1 MNAPSTDNPA
11 PDELA
16 LAALSEALRALALRL
31 LDDRTFTNIVRRLAR
46 APDAPTNPNR
56 RLKDLQ
62 P

>member
-1 MNAPSTDNPA
+1 MSDDHSPEKQITEAT
-11 PDELA
+11 
-16 LAALSEALRALALRL
+16 LSEGLRALALRL

-46 APDAPTNPNR
+46 TPDAPTNPNR